1 MDQEILK
8 LRKINQNDFQTWK
21 EGFWKDIDAD
31 EGDFKNLVK
40 EMNQQ
45 EQEDRG
51 YSFYAELK
59 SDPVGV
65 VQVFDVLRH
74 PSHSGKIE
82 ISIFEKHQK
91 KGLGKKA
98 ICLLE
103 NFCFE
108 ELKLKKLAAYIFPD
122 NNASIALF
130 SSLKYERIYSDPY
143 AFFLKGKPV
152 RCEVYIKLNPLS

>member
-1 MDQEILK
+1 MGQEILK

-21 EGFWKDIDAD
+21 ESARKNIDAD
-31 EGDFKNLVK
+31 EGDFKNLLK
-40 EMNQQ
+40 ELNQQ

-65 VQVFDVLRH
+65 VQFFDVLRH

-103 NFCFE
+103 KFCFE
-108 ELKLKKLAAYIFPD
+108 ELKLKKLAAYILPE

-143 AFFLKGKPV
+143 AFFIKGKPFPHD
-152 RCEVYIKLNPLS
+152 VYIKLNPLS

>member
-21 EGFWKDIDAD
+21 EGFWKDIDAN
-31 EGDFKNLVK
+31 ESDFKSLVK
-40 EMNQQ
+40 EINQQ
-45 EQEDRG
+45 EKEDRS

-59 SDPVGV
+59 NNPVGFL
-65 VQVFDVLRH
+65 QVFDVLRH

-103 NFCFE
+103 KFCFE
-108 ELKLKKLAAYIFPD
+108 ELKLKKLAAYIFPEND
-122 NNASIALF
+122 ASIALF
-130 SSLKYERIYSDPY
+130 SSLKYERTHSDPY
-143 AFFLKGKPV
+143 AFFIKGKPV
-152 RCEVYIKLNPLS
+152 PHDVYIKLNSLL

>member
-31 EGDFKNLVK
+31 EGHFKNLVK
-40 EMNQQ
+40 ETNQQ
-45 EQEDRG
+45 EKEDRG

-59 SDPVGV
+59 SDPVGF

-103 NFCFE
+103 KFCFE

-130 SSLKYERIYSDPY
+130 SSLKYERVYSDPY
-143 AFFLKGKPV
+143 AFFLKGKPE